1 MPLLPRTIEPIRA
14 RVSLGPGIGMHTLG
28 YILKDSLVAA
38 ASLALLCGNVTVASR
53 AAPRRGGC
61 ASIASPRP
69 CLPSAAERASAASL
83 PFVCGCSSLPFLS
96 SEQRWRDAEGE
107 GRSAA
112 AVVGEGGEVAGS
124 EEDRRRERE
133 RSFLFACR
141 VSSTSKLDPQLG
153 GAIVRGFRPRRG
165 GAPLGTSWATRHRL
179 AHHRRRSRARPQLLL
194 SLSCFD
200 PPPQAPPRPVHPI
213 LSWWPKEEVGRRG
226 SQRRRGRHGRGEEK
240 GTKREA
246 TERQR
251 STRSR
256 PISIQSQRARSA
268 ASSVAAWAARCCH
281 RLDRLASC
289 HHSAPMPCFLRP
301 RFPLPVGKE
310 KEERGDEK

>member
-1 MPLLPRTIEPIRA
+1 MDALIGSQNKLQVHDQICSFGPTIFCPAPLREGRERIGERPATVMATQR
-14 RVSLGPGIGMHTLG
+14 LGR
-28 YILKDSLVAA
+28 
-38 ASLALLCGNVTVASR
+38 CW
-53 AAPRRGGC
+53 RRGR
-61 ASIASPRP
+61 S
-69 CLPSAAERASAASL
+69 
-83 PFVCGCSSLPFLS
+83 
-96 SEQRWRDAEGE
+96 DAEGE

-141 VSSTSKLDPQLG
+141 DSSTSKLDPQLG

-165 GAPLGTSWATRHRL
+165 RAPLGTSWATRHRL

-194 SLSCFD
+194 SSSCFD

-226 SQRRRGRHGRGEEK
+226 SQRRRGRHGKGEEK

-256 PISIQSQRARSA
+256 PISIQSRRARSA
-268 ASSVAAWAARCCH
+268 ASSVVAWAARCCH
-281 RLDRLASC
+281 RLDRLAIC

-310 KEERGDEK
+310 REERGDEK